1 MGSVTVKAG
10 SQAPL
15 HAGIPLVTWMV
26 SGQPLDART
35 GHDHILVSGVWY
47 GSE

>member
-1 MGSVTVKAG
+1 MGSVTAKAG

-26 SGQPLDART
+26 SGQPLDAR

>member
-1 MGSVTVKAG
+1 MGSVTAQAG

-26 SGQPLDART
+26 SGQPLAART
-35 GHDHILVSGVWY
+35 GHNHILVSGVWY